1 MSNAPTEK
9 PDPAG
14 EGQTRTKQSHGHAP
28 RMPHERDQSADS
40 QEARDGQPTER
51 GKRAL
56 DDLESGR
63 KDTDRGQAAHEAYQK
78 QK

>member
-1 MSNAPTEK
+1 MTTTPTEK
-9 PDPAG
+9 PDPSG

-40 QEARDGQPTER
+40 QEGEPTER

-56 DDLESGR
+56 NDLESGR
-63 KDTDRGQAAHEAYQK
+63 KDTDRGQVAHDTYQK